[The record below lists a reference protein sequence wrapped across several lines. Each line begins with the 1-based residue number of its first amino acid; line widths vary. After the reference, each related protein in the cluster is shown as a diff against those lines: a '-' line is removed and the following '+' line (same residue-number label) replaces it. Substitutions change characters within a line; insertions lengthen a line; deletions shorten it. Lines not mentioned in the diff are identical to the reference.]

1 MNKDETDLLKMLVG
15 SVSKQSGGGVGDEFH
30 EDIKNFK
37 NRVWVEVAQLQERL
51 STIEK
56 LNKSPSRSSAYST
69 ITISSSSFDVTSAS

>member
-1 MNKDETDLLKMLVG
+1 MNKDETDLLKTLVE

-56 LNKSPSRSSAYST
+56 LEDPKLDSVERRINSLMSNT
-69 ITISSSSFDVTSAS
+69 LNGI